1 MSYGNTEVANY
12 LIRKKAKQNMQNNKN
27 KTPWEVAIK
36 N

>member
-1 MSYGNTEVANY
+1 MAYSNNDVANF
-12 LIRKKAKQNMQNNKN
+12 LIRKKAKQNMQNNRS